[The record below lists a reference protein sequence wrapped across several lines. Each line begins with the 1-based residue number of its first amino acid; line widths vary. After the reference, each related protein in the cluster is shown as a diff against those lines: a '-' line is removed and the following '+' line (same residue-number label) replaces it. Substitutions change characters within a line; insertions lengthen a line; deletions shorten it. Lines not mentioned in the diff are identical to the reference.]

1 METNEM
7 IAFCKERIPGRDW
20 DNAELQIWKKKHMLK
35 LLSKVKKCYGVR
47 TKDSMIIYAPNE
59 TSYQYVIRLSIIHD
73 GTELFA
79 KKLIE
84 DLIYRLGYDAT
95 WVTDTGDTYKE
106 DGVKCFIGNLIV
118 MNESGDFMPKCEE
131 CPDQM
136 SHLHIRTTV
145 MLPVRM
151 GKKA

>member
-20 DNAELQIWKKKHMLK
+20 DNAELQIWSRENMLK
-35 LLSKVKKCYGVR
+35 LLSNVKKHYSVR
-47 TKDSMIIYAPNE
+47 KKVSMIIYAPDE
-59 TSYQYVIRLSIIHD
+59 TSYQDAIALTAIHD
-73 GTELFA
+73 GTELFV

-95 WVTDTGDTYKE
+95 WVTDTGGYLQE

-118 MNESGDFMPKCEE
+118 MNESGEFMPKCEE

-136 SHLHIRTTV
+136 SNLHMRTTV
-145 MLPVRM
+145 MLPVKM